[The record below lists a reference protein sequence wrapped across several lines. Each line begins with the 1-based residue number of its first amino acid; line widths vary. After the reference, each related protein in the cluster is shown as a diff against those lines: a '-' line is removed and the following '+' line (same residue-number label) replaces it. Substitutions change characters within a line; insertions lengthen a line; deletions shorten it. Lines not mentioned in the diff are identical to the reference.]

1 MNQNAGHTV
10 NSNNGHK
17 RRRLETNGH
26 VPNVN
31 PQPAIPPRMEE
42 MRAKLSRLE
51 HSQRNPLSA
60 SLGGCTRVTVSINL
74 SDGRMKSKGLLSWI
88 FMDILSPRTA
98 FTSTMPTC

>member
-31 PQPAIPPRMEE
+31 PQPAIPPRIEE

-60 SLGGCTRVTVSINL
+60 SFGGCTRATASINL
-74 SDGRMKSKGLLSWI
+74 SDGQMKSKELLS
-88 FMDILSPRTA
+88 
-98 FTSTMPTC
+98 